1 MKLERT
7 IVTRGYELDRTG
19 AVPPTVVVRYLEHL
33 RWEALREPGTG
44 MAGMFER
51 GRSIVVRS
59 QSLEML
65 ARIPHA
71 QELTLG
77 MWVERVGRTSL
88 VLAHDVRGPDGALL
102 ATATVLA
109 VHIDRSGRPAAIP
122 DALRSTARLPDPPV
136 PSSALDMEAPAD
148 AVVRTFRVRPHELDL
163 LQHVNHA
170 IYLEYFEDAR
180 LLAAADGAFGEA
192 SRVASRPLRGVAI
205 DYLRSALPGA
215 TLRTLAFP
223 IPGLPS
229 VFGFELRLAQGEG
242 AVLSRGRIIAE
253 PL

>member
-7 IVTRGYELDRTG
+7 ITTRGYELDRTG

-33 RWEALREPGTG
+33 RWEALREPATG
-44 MAGMFER
+44 MAGMFEH

-65 ARIPHA
+65 GRIPHA
-71 QELTLG
+71 QDLTLG
-77 MWVERVGRTSL
+77 MWVERVGRSSL
-88 VLAHDVRGPDGALL
+88 VLAHDVCGPDGALF

-109 VHIDRSGRPAAIP
+109 VHIDRNGRPTGIP
-122 DALRSTARLPDPPV
+122 DGLRAVARVPDKPV
-136 PSSALDMEAPAD
+136 AASALDVEAPPD
-148 AVVRTFRVRPHELDL
+148 AVVRTFRVRPHEIDL

-192 SRVASRPLRGVAI
+192 SRLASRPLRGVAI
-205 DYLRSALPGA
+205 DYLRSALPGE
-215 TLRTLAFP
+215 TLHTLAFP
-223 IPGLPS
+223 LPGLPS
-229 VFGFELRLAQGEG
+229 VLGFELRLAHGEG
-242 AVLSRGRIIAE
+242 ALLSRARIVAE